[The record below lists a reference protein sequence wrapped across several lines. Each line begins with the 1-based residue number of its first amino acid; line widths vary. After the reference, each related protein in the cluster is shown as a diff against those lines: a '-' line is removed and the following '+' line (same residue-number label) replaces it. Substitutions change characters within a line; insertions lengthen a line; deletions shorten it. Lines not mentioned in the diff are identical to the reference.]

1 MNGLFFT
8 LGMQLILHF
17 RMYSKYCIDA
27 MPDGFPIAPQWI
39 SPILT
44 AGLTATEC
52 LSASDSAE
60 TAPARLHSWTAPQR
74 PAYAG

>member
-1 MNGLFFT
+1 MLVGGLFHRWERQGSS
-8 LGMQLILHF
+8 LLNEL
-17 RMYSKYCIDA
+17 

-44 AGLTATEC
+44 AGLTPTEC
-52 LSASDSAE
+52 LSASESAE